1 MKDKVLSGLVC
12 FLVTLVTVVSIVP
25 FKAKSQEYTVGEVQS
40 LIDGIVGYK
49 LNSAGAGSIQDWI
62 SGQLTDGAGSLSEW
76 YIISLSQD
84 GQTDFSSYESAL
96 TDYLAGNNVS
106 SATSREKYA
115 LALSASGSR
124 NSYISDILDSSIG
137 EQGIMSYI
145 YGLHVLN
152 NGYNC
157 SRFTSDDVVA
167 QLLSMQYSDGGW
179 ALLGEYGDLDVTA
192 MTMTALAPYYNQD
205 SAVHESVDRGVEFLS
220 ERQQDDGGYQ
230 SFGTANPESTSQVLT
245 AISAIGIDGVHDER
259 FIKNGN
265 NVIDS
270 IVSYRLSDGSYCH
283 THDGDSNETA
293 TVQALYSFI
302 AYKRMCEG
310 KSSLLVFDNRQHT
323 EVSVQQ
329 TDKAVRVF
337 LLGHIKHEAA
347 D

>member
-192 MTMTALAPYYNQD
+192 MTMTALAPYYN
-205 SAVHESVDRGVEFLS
+205 
-220 ERQQDDGGYQ
+220 
-230 SFGTANPESTSQVLT
+230 
-245 AISAIGIDGVHDER
+245 
-259 FIKNGN
+259 
-265 NVIDS
+265 
-270 IVSYRLSDGSYCH
+270 
-283 THDGDSNETA
+283 
-293 TVQALYSFI
+293 
-302 AYKRMCEG
+302 
-310 KSSLLVFDNRQHT
+310 
-323 EVSVQQ
+323 
-329 TDKAVRVF
+329 
-337 LLGHIKHEAA
+337 
-347 D
+347 